1 VESRE
6 VGEPGKGPRSISYC
20 QGTGRKKE
28 ASSLAAEAVNVCA
41 ELRIDVCRVDCIHL
55 TKHEAEA
62 FQQVHQLYID
72 LEERID
78 CGLPDAFSCRQTSG
92 NVARAGM
99 PIIGSLVIF

>member
-1 VESRE
+1 LHPSR
-6 VGEPGKGPRSISYC
+6 K
-20 QGTGRKKE
+20 
-28 ASSLAAEAVNVCA
+28 
-41 ELRIDVCRVDCIHL
+41 D
-55 TKHEAEA
+55 EAEA
-62 FQQVHQLYID
+62 FQQFHQLYID